1 MKLAFYKSAQGSSWY
16 RRAQHWL
23 ISKWTHGKYSHV
35 EFIVKPINA
44 KKYQYMCASAA
55 PRDGKVRFKVL
66 TLKPERW
73 DIVDVPTV
81 SDAQMEAWFR
91 EHKDAK
97 YDYLGLVGFV
107 FRPIKGR
114 SKKYF
119 CSEAIAEAMGLNNP
133 SRISP
138 NSLYTAVKLLGD
150 TMKEIRG
157 ENGEEA

>member
-1 MKLAFYKSAQGSSWY
+1 
-16 RRAQHWL
+16 
-23 ISKWTHGKYSHV
+23 
-35 EFIVKPINA
+35 
-44 KKYQYMCASAA
+44 MCASAA

-66 TLKPERW
+66 TLHPERW
-73 DIVDVPTV
+73 DIVDVPGITD
-81 SDAQMEAWFR
+81 SQMEAWFR

-138 NSLYTAVKLLGD
+138 NDLYTAVKLLAD
-150 TMKEIRG
+150 TMDDIRG
-157 ENGEEA
+157 VDGEEA